1 MTQFHS
7 MFRQFPPIRV
17 AGVAILAILLCGLV
31 WSAYA
36 ILPYESDWSDAYR
49 PAALQLLAGRSP
61 YGLDPERPFLNAP
74 WILIPLIPFAIL
86 PPQLGRALIFT
97 VSFACYAIVAI
108 KLGAKPFALAA
119 FLLSY
124 PVIYGLI
131 YGQIDGIVM
140 LGYILPPSIGL
151 FFILAKPQIG
161 FALAIFW
168 LIESWRTGRSIK
180 VITTLL
186 PVTIAYTVSFK
197 LFGNWLVQTAFPV
210 NQMWNTSLWPQ
221 SLPIGLVLLAL
232 AMQQRKQAPAIAAS
246 PFLSPYLA
254 AHSWAA
260 VLLGLLPNSLL
271 VTIGMASIWVVWLIG
286 GGPVGR

>member
-1 MTQFHS
+1 
-7 MFRQFPPIRV
+7 
-17 AGVAILAILLCGLV
+17 
-31 WSAYA
+31 
-36 ILPYESDWSDAYR
+36 
-49 PAALQLLAGRSP
+49 
-61 YGLDPERPFLNAP
+61 
-74 WILIPLIPFAIL
+74 
-86 PPQLGRALIFT
+86 LIFA

-131 YGQIDGIVM
+131 YGQIDGLVM

-168 LIESWRTGRSIK
+168 LIESWRAGRSIK

-260 VLLGLLPNSLL
+260 VLLGLIPNSLL